1 MAGKKVKTLDGKH
14 LSIGLGDVF
23 EPGRDV
29 LLARAD
35 VLDFLRTVPD
45 GTARLIVSS
54 PPYNIGKEYE
64 RTRNLED
71 YAAWQTEVLVECTR
85 ILADDGSLCWEVG
98 NYVQSGEIVPLD
110 FVFFGILHDK
120 LGLKLRN
127 RIIWAFE
134 HGLHARRRLSGRYES
149 ILWFTKSDSYV
160 FNLDSVRVPQKYPG
174 KKYHRGPKKGQYSGN
189 PLGKNPGD
197 LWLKITDEWEE
208 EIWDIPNVKHNHPEK
223 THHPAQFPIEL
234 IERLVL
240 ALTEPGDTVLD
251 PFMGVGSAAVASV
264 LHGRKAVGVDQDE
277 SYVETALERVEQA
290 LSGSL
295 RRRLLGTE
303 KYQPNGE
310 ALSRR
315 PAEWNEPVGEIR
327 RLLEERAK
335 YENRG

>member
-1 MAGKKVKTLDGKH
+1 MASGQLNPQGVEQPN
-14 LSIGLGDVF
+14 IGRGEIFQPGHDVF
-23 EPGRDV
+23 
-29 LLARAD
+29 LASSD
-35 VLDFLRTVPD
+35 SLDFLRTVPD

-64 RTRNLED
+64 RTRDLAEYVD
-71 YAAWQTEVLVECTR
+71 WQTEVLDECRR
-85 ILADDGSLCWEVG
+85 ILTDDGSLCWEVG
-98 NYVQSGEIVPLD
+98 NYVRSGEIVPLD
-110 FVFFGILHDK
+110 FVFYGILHDK

-134 HGLHARRRLSGRYES
+134 HGLHARKRLSGRYES

-197 LWLKITDEWEE
+197 LWLKIAEEWEE
-208 EIWDIPNVKHNHPEK
+208 GIWDIPNVKHNHPEK

-251 PFMGVGSAAVASV
+251 PFMGVGSAAVASL
-264 LHGRKAVGVDQDE
+264 LHDRRAVGVDQDE
-277 SYVETALERVEQA
+277 SYVETALERVGQA

-295 RRRLLGTE
+295 RRRALGTT

-310 ALSRR
+310 SLARR
-315 PAEWNEPVGEIR
+315 PAEWDDQIEKR
-327 RLLEERAK
+327 RLLEKRAE
-335 YENRG
+335 YENRS

>member
-1 MAGKKVKTLDGKH
+1 MAGRQMKMLGGKQ
-14 LSIGLGDVF
+14 LSIGLGSVF
-23 EPGRDV
+23 ERGRDV
-29 LLARAD
+29 LLACAD

-64 RTRNLED
+64 RTRNLDD
-71 YAAWQTEVLVECTR
+71 YAAWQTEVLTECKR
-85 ILADDGSLCWEVG
+85 ILTSDGSLCWEVG

-110 FVFFGILHDK
+110 FIFFGILHDK

-149 ILWFTKSDSYV
+149 ILWFTKSDEYL
-160 FNLDSVRVPQKYPG
+160 FNLDPLRVPQKYPG

-197 LWLKITDEWEE
+197 LWLKIAGEWED

-240 ALTEPGDTVLD
+240 ALTEEGDTVLD

-264 LHGRKAVGVDQDE
+264 LHGRRAVGVDQDE
-277 SYVETALERVEQA
+277 SYVEAAMERVEQA

-295 RRRLLGTE
+295 RRRPLGTA
-303 KYQPNGE
+303 KYEPNGE
-310 ALSRR
+310 ALAQR
-315 PAEWNEPVGEIR
+315 PAEWDAQAEER
-327 RLLEERAK
+327 RLLEEQQGYA
-335 YENRG
+335 NRG